1 MSEIEKTTKDAS
13 IRGQMNLMFA
23 TMRMLATVLELAP
36 DNQMAREAI
45 ASSAESVWAQ
55 SVLLHHIVQEYVTAL
70 KQSSET

>member
-36 DNQMAREAI
+36 DNQMARETI
-45 ASSAESVWAQ
+45 ASTAESIWAQ
-55 SVLLHHIVQEYVTAL
+55 SAVLHHIVQEYVTAL
-70 KQSSET
+70 KQYQK

>member
-23 TMRMLATVLELAP
+23 TMRMLASVLELAP